1 MLKEQG
7 GFSDAPGSLDAD
19 DTRFPVDL
27 AVDISFETQVNLRDF
42 FGDNCRIAAEVLLV
56 PW

>member
-1 MLKEQG
+1 MLEEQS
-7 GFSDAPGSLDAD
+7 GFSDTPGSLDAD

-42 FGDNCRIAAEVLLV
+42 SVITVV
-56 PW
+56 